1 MLAVGGSRRSN
12 TAANELRHL
21 PLPAR
26 VDENAPSLASKS
38 KKEPSMLH
46 HLYGGVLVLF
56 HTFGGVLASIGHF
69 LHTMDQV
76 GLK

>member
-1 MLAVGGSRRSN
+1 
-12 TAANELRHL
+12 
-21 PLPAR
+21 
-26 VDENAPSLASKS
+26 
-38 KKEPSMLH
+38 MLH